1 MEDSDPRV
9 TARLSVGLE
18 IPGSPWEPYW
28 GAIAVCVRVSAPAV
42 GFLRL
47 GACRVWGALLEPS
60 VAPGCPL
67 HTHTLG
73 LIFSSS
79 LPCSQPRSLQ
89 AAQAPGGQAHCPG
102 LPWVVPTLSPP
113 ATLAQGPHVRP
124 VDPNWMWAL
133 SSYSLVL
140 TFARLTPASGPLYLL
155 CPPLARAWSRCPPVL
170 FCHLASVPLHA
181 PAPGPASA
189 PRAHSASRFPLISAL
204 FTYCLS
210 LPTATS
216 RLCRLCPWQLQWCL
230 APRRRLVRLAG

>member
-1 MEDSDPRV
+1 MPVLVRLRARGAGVGRGPVPEAPPTTWAGSSWCLRAACWHRRSQLPLHLSCSQSCILPCPLSDTR
-9 TARLSVGLE
+9 
-18 IPGSPWEPYW
+18 GSPWRTVTPGSQRGSLWGSRFLGLLGSYTYW
-28 GAIAVCVRVSAPAV
+28 QGAIAVCVRVSAPAV

-124 VDPNWMWAL
+124 VDPN
-133 SSYSLVL
+133 
-140 TFARLTPASGPLYLL
+140 
-155 CPPLARAWSRCPPVL
+155 
-170 FCHLASVPLHA
+170 
-181 PAPGPASA
+181 
-189 PRAHSASRFPLISAL
+189 
-204 FTYCLS
+204 
-210 LPTATS
+210 
-216 RLCRLCPWQLQWCL
+216 
-230 APRRRLVRLAG
+230 

>member
-1 MEDSDPRV
+1 MAGALSPRPRPPPGLGPAGASERPAGTGGVSCLFTCPAASPAFSLCPLSDARGSPQRTV
-9 TARLSVGLE
+9 T
-18 IPGSPWEPYW
+18 PGSQRGSLWGSRFLGLFGSHTYW
-28 GAIAVCVRVSAPAV
+28 QGAIAVCVRVSAPAV

-124 VDPNWMWAL
+124 VDPN
-133 SSYSLVL
+133 
-140 TFARLTPASGPLYLL
+140 
-155 CPPLARAWSRCPPVL
+155 
-170 FCHLASVPLHA
+170 
-181 PAPGPASA
+181 
-189 PRAHSASRFPLISAL
+189 
-204 FTYCLS
+204 
-210 LPTATS
+210 
-216 RLCRLCPWQLQWCL
+216 
-230 APRRRLVRLAG
+230 